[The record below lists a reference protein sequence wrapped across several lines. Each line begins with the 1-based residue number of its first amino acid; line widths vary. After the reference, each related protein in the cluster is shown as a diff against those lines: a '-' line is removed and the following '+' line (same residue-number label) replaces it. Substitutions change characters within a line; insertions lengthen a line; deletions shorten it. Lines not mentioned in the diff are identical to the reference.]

1 MHSCFLMSRPWFD
14 QVRLSFMSWTD
25 RHTLWRCL
33 QSTVT
38 PILAGMLEVLDRY
51 ANLDLLSDG
60 GVSEGLVKLWMPL
73 SVSLGFIFSHA
84 SALSSYTFNF
94 HHLFS
99 TTNTVSLSLSPTHT
113 HTLSHKGFIHN
124 LSIYIVFLSPRCL
137 AHSRRCLHPLV
148 SPKVSEN
155 NSKWQISIRLL
166 AHTHNTHTQA
176 AARPLA

>member
-1 MHSCFLMSRPWFD
+1 MFASQIQRIEHISANRKSLTDFFFSISVTL
-14 QVRLSFMSWTD
+14 VRYMMRA
-25 RHTLWRCL
+25 RHT
-33 QSTVT
+33 T
-38 PILAGMLEVLDRY
+38 
-51 ANLDLLSDG
+51 
-60 GVSEGLVKLWMPL
+60 PL
-73 SVSLGFIFSHA
+73 SASLGFIFSHA